1 MDLDDMDKH
10 KHGIGIFEAKTHFSD
25 LVGRVERG
33 ETIVITRHGAPV
45 ARIVPYDEDLDREE
59 ASKALREI
67 VATSKGR
74 SLGGVTLREVIEE
87 GRRF

>member
-1 MDLDDMDKH
+1 MDKH
-10 KHGIGIFEAKTHFSD
+10 TRGIGIFEAKTHFSD

-33 ETIVITRHGAPV
+33 ETIVITRHGEPV
-45 ARIVPYDEDLDREE
+45 ARLVPYDDGVDREE
-59 ASKALREI
+59 SGRALREI

-74 SLGGVTLREVIEE
+74 SLEGVTLREVIEE